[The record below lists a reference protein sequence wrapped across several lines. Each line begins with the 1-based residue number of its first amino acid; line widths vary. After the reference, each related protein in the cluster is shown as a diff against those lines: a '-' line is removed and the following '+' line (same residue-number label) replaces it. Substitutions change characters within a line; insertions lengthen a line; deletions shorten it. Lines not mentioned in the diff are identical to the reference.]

1 MTIST
6 SLFFSKAVSLM
17 SRNQSDLAT
26 MQEKVATGKEII
38 RASDGVDKAL
48 NISRL
53 KSNIGKLDSYE
64 QSLNLVGDRLRIEES
79 YLQGTSDILTQI
91 KTLTIQGANATYST
105 SDRAVIAL
113 EIEELVKE
121 IQSLA
126 NGADVN
132 GNYTF
137 AGTRVKTQPYQ
148 EDESGIVRYRGDQV
162 ETSINLTDTRTT
174 TIGRSGPD
182 VFQSIFTG
190 DRINV
195 VPGIYDLSMGSNIT
209 VGDRFSMTIDGH
221 EFQYT
226 AHAGDNG
233 FSVAQQFFNSIQNKI
248 DLSELDNLTVA
259 LDGTSLKITTTD
271 GSARDIT
278 RSSTKIIGGTS
289 GLAIPVDPTQAPEIG
304 RPEKMEFFETLHSV
318 VSAMRVGSRD
328 DVQSKLNDIDQMIDQ
343 ATLGLADIGVE
354 RSSIDSEL
362 DLNGELKA
370 TLKASLSSE
379 EDLDYAAA
387 ITKLQAKMMALEA
400 AQSSF
405 AKISNL
411 SIFNYLR

>member
-209 VGDRFSMTIDGH
+209 VGDRFSMIIDGH

-318 VSAMRVGSRD
+318 VSAMRVGSQD